1 MKYIPLH
8 LKALEE
14 LEREGIPGLVEVLR
28 DEGIDAVHYIFWDAI
43 GWHRDFDET
52 SLATNTTG
60 MENPIRP
67 QPQPEEGL
75 PRTPLI

>member
-28 DEGIDAVHYIFWDAI
+28 DKGIDAVHYIFWDAI
-43 GWHRDFDET
+43 GWHRDFDLRPAWLPT
-52 SLATNTTG
+52 LPAWRTRSG
-60 MENPIRP
+60 HNPNLRRDFR
-67 QPQPEEGL
+67 GHL
-75 PRTPLI
+75 